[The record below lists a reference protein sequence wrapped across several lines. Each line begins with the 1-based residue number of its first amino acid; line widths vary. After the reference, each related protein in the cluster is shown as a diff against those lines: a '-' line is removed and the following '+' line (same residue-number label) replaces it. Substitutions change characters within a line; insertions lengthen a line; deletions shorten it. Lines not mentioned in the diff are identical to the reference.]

1 MEYEICLDSLSN
13 CKLSDDL
20 LIQLYE
26 KKNLFE
32 PLITLGKRLLI
43 NDCSTEKFLD
53 FLSIYKIDLVYDLL
67 LRYAIVIY
75 INDKQSDLIYIK
87 LRELIK
93 LIILEITDKDL
104 VKQAYTMNTFLNII
118 YENNLSILYNYYNE
132 TEELNLLAL
141 SINKEPPFDLLNK
154 MSKIKK
160 IKYSKVIRNKVRIR
174 LKNVQN

>member
-118 YENNLSILYNYYNE
+118 Y
-132 TEELNLLAL
+132 
-141 SINKEPPFDLLNK
+141 
-154 MSKIKK
+154 
-160 IKYSKVIRNKVRIR
+160 
-174 LKNVQN
+174 